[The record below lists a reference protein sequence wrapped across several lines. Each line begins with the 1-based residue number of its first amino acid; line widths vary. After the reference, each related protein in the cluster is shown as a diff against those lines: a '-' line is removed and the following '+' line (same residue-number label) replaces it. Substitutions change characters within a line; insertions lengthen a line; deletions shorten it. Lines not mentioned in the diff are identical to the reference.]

1 MTKKFMSWMVVIG
14 ALICVLLGVFI
25 FFTSMSVKKSL
36 TAYLNAY
43 LDQHPHIKSM
53 GIVGAPF
60 ECEGFFKIACVSK
73 ELSFLDSQNS
83 PIMDFKNLSIKLN
96 SLDKSSLILSVHS
109 QIKSPILEQSI
120 QQKIH
125 QIPLKDL
132 NALLEKIKPTRLNC
146 SLKFNALDE
155 KTLNDNLKCDLTN
168 AENILAYTFFQE
180 GLMEAQENLSLKN
193 IFKTLSSK
201 DAKAIEKLQDKLRF
215 LAPKLGVSIQARH
228 LKNLL
233 ESFYHQN
240 KESLGFFSPYFSLR
254 SQTPSVSYESALAS
268 LENYFMALFQSRFK
282 DDAKLQQ
289 NFKGLLQAFVSMAK
303 DKRSQIALNAQA
315 KDNAKLTF
323 NALLES
329 LSVNFFQSYKIS
341 HE

>member
-1 MTKKFMSWMVVIG
+1 
-14 ALICVLLGVFI
+14 
-25 FFTSMSVKKSL
+25 MSVKKSL

-43 LDQHPHIKSM
+43 LDQRPHIKGM
-53 GIVGAPF
+53 GIASAPF
-60 ECEGFFKIACVSK
+60 KCEGFFKIACVSK
-73 ELSFLDSQNS
+73 ELRFLDPQNS
-83 PIMDFKNLSIKLN
+83 PIMDFKDLNIKLH
-96 SLDKSSLILSVHS
+96 SLDKSSLTLSVHS
-109 QIKSPILEQSI
+109 QIQSPILEQSI
-120 QQKIH
+120 QQKIS
-125 QIPLKDL
+125 QIPLKNL
-132 NALLEKIKPTRLNC
+132 NALLEKFKPTRLNC
-146 SLKFNALDE
+146 SLQFNALDE

-201 DAKAIEKLQDKLRF
+201 DAKAIEELQDKLRF
-215 LAPKLGVSIQARH
+215 LAPKLSVSIQARH
-228 LKNLL
+228 FKNVL
-233 ESFYHQN
+233 EAFYHQN
-240 KESLGFFSPYFSLR
+240 KESLSFFSPYFSLR

-268 LENYFMALFQSRFK
+268 LENYFMALFQSHFK
-282 DDAKLQQ
+282 DDTALQQ

-303 DKRSQIALNAQA
+303 DKQSQITLNAQA

-323 NALLES
+323 NALLDS

>member
-43 LDQHPHIKSM
+43 LDQRPHIKGM
-53 GIVGAPF
+53 GIASTPF
-60 ECEGFFKIACVSK
+60 KCEGFFKIACVSK
-73 ELSFLDSQNS
+73 ELRFLDPQNS
-83 PIMDFKNLSIKLN
+83 PIMDFKNLSIKLH
-96 SLDKSSLILSVHS
+96 SLDKSSLTLSVHS

-120 QQKIH
+120 QQKIN
-125 QIPLKDL
+125 QIPLKNL
-132 NALLEKIKPTRLNC
+132 NALLEKFKPTRLNC
-146 SLKFNALDE
+146 SLQFNALDE

-180 GLMEAQENLSLKN
+180 GLMETQENLSLKN

-201 DAKAIEKLQDKLRF
+201 DAKAIEELQDKLRF
-215 LAPKLGVSIQARH
+215 LAPKLSVSIQARH
-228 LKNLL
+228 FKNVL
-233 ESFYHQN
+233 ESFYHQH

-254 SQTPSVSYESALAS
+254 SQIPSVSYESALAS
-268 LENYFMALFQSRFK
+268 LENYFMALFQSHFK
-282 DDAKLQQ
+282 DDTALQQ

-303 DKRSQIALNAQA
+303 DKQSQITLNAQA
-315 KDNAKLTF
+315 KDNTKLTF

>member
-43 LDQHPHIKSM
+43 LDQRPHIKGM

-60 ECEGFFKIACVSK
+60 ECKGFFKIACVSK
-73 ELSFLDSQNS
+73 EISFLDSQNS
-83 PIMDFKNLSIKLN
+83 PIVDFKNLNIKLH
-96 SLDKSSLILSVHS
+96 SLDKSSLTLSVHS
-109 QIKSPILEQSI
+109 QIKSPILEQDI
-120 QQKIH
+120 QQKIS

-132 NALLEKIKPTRLNC
+132 NTLLEKMKPTRLNC
-146 SLKFNALDE
+146 SLTFNALDE

-180 GLMEAQENLSLKN
+180 GLMETQENLSLKN

-201 DAKAIEKLQDKLRF
+201 DAKAIEELQDKLRF
-215 LAPKLGVSIQARH
+215 LAPKLSVSIQVRH
-228 LKNLL
+228 LKNVL
-233 ESFYHQN
+233 ESFYHQH

-254 SQTPSVSYESALAS
+254 SQTPSISYESALAS
-268 LENYFMALFQSRFK
+268 LENYFMALFQSHFK
-282 DDAKLQQ
+282 DDTTLQQ

-303 DKRSQIALNAQA
+303 DKRSQITLNAQA
-315 KDNAKLTF
+315 KDNTKLTF
-323 NALLES
+323 NALLDS

>member
-1 MTKKFMSWMVVIG
+1 MSWMVVIG

-43 LDQHPHIKSM
+43 LNQRPHIKGM
-53 GIVGAPF
+53 GIVGSPF

-83 PIMDFKNLSIKLN
+83 PIMDFKNLKIKLH
-96 SLDKSSLILSVHS
+96 SLDKSSLTLSISS
-109 QIKSPILEQSI
+109 QIQSPILEQDI

-125 QIPLKDL
+125 QIPLKNL
-132 NALLEKIKPTRLNC
+132 NALLEKFKPTRLNC

-193 IFKTLSSK
+193 IFKILSSK
-201 DAKAIEKLQDKLRF
+201 DAKAIEELQDKLRF
-215 LAPKLGVSIQARH
+215 LAPKLSVSIQVRH
-228 LKNLL
+228 LKNVL
-233 ESFYHQN
+233 ESFYHQH

-268 LENYFMALFQSRFK
+268 LENYFIALFQSHFK
-282 DDAKLQQ
+282 DDSALQQ

-303 DKRSQIALNAQA
+303 DKRSQITLNAQA

-323 NALLES
+323 NALLDS
-329 LSVNFFQSYKIS
+329 LSVNFFQSYTIS

>member
-43 LDQHPHIKSM
+43 LDQRPNIKGM
-53 GIVGAPF
+53 GIAGAPF
-60 ECEGFFKIACVSK
+60 KCEGFFKIACVSK
-73 ELSFLDSQNS
+73 ELRFLDPQNS
-83 PIMDFKNLSIKLN
+83 PIMDFKNLSIKLH
-96 SLDKSSLILSVHS
+96 SLDKSSLTLSVHS
-109 QIKSPILEQSI
+109 QIQSPILEQDI
-120 QQKIH
+120 QQKIN
-125 QIPLKDL
+125 QIPLKNL
-132 NALLEKIKPTRLNC
+132 NALLEKFKPTRLNC
-146 SLKFNALDE
+146 SLQFNALDE

-180 GLMEAQENLSLKN
+180 SLMEAQENLSLKN

-201 DAKAIEKLQDKLRF
+201 DAKAIEELQDKLRF
-215 LAPKLGVSIQARH
+215 LAPKLSVSIQARH
-228 LKNLL
+228 FKNVL

-268 LENYFMALFQSRFK
+268 LENYFMALFQSHFK
-282 DDAKLQQ
+282 DDTALQQ

-303 DKRSQIALNAQA
+303 DKRSQITLNAQA

-323 NALLES
+323 NALLDS

>member
-43 LDQHPHIKSM
+43 LNQRPHIKGM
-53 GIVGAPF
+53 GIAGAPF

-83 PIMDFKNLSIKLN
+83 PIMDFKNLNIKLH
-96 SLDKSSLILSVHS
+96 SLDKSSLVLSISS
-109 QIKSPILEQSI
+109 QIKSPILEQDI
-120 QQKIH
+120 QQKIS

-132 NALLEKIKPTRLNC
+132 NALLEKMKPTRLNC

-201 DAKAIEKLQDKLRF
+201 DAKAIEELQDKLRF
-215 LAPKLGVSIQARH
+215 LAPKLSVFIQAHH
-228 LKNLL
+228 LKNVL
-233 ESFYHQN
+233 ESFYHQH

-254 SQTPSVSYESALAS
+254 SQTPSISYESALAS
-268 LENYFMALFQSRFK
+268 LENYFMALFQSHFK
-282 DDAKLQQ
+282 DDSALQQ

-303 DKRSQIALNAQA
+303 DKRSQITLNAQI
-315 KDNAKLTF
+315 KDNTKLTF
-323 NALLES
+323 NALLDS

>member
-1 MTKKFMSWMVVIG
+1 
-14 ALICVLLGVFI
+14 
-25 FFTSMSVKKSL
+25 MSVKKSL

-43 LDQHPHIKSM
+43 LDQRPHIKGM
-53 GIVGAPF
+53 GIAGAPF

-73 ELSFLDSQNS
+73 ELRFLDPQNS
-83 PIMDFKNLSIKLN
+83 PIMDFKDLNIKLH
-96 SLDKSSLILSVHS
+96 SLDKSSLTLSVHS
-109 QIKSPILEQSI
+109 QIQSLILEQSI
-120 QQKIH
+120 QQKIS
-125 QIPLKDL
+125 QIPLKNL
-132 NALLEKIKPTRLNC
+132 NALLEKFKPTRLNC

-201 DAKAIEKLQDKLRF
+201 DAKAIEELQDKLRF
-215 LAPKLGVSIQARH
+215 LAPKLSVSIQAH
-228 LKNLL
+228 HFKNVL
-233 ESFYHQN
+233 ESFYQQN

-254 SQTPSVSYESALAS
+254 SQTPSVSYESTLAS
-268 LENYFMALFQSRFK
+268 LENYFMALFQSHFK
-282 DDAKLQQ
+282 DDTALQQ
-289 NFKGLLQAFVSMAK
+289 NFKGLLQAFVFMAK
-303 DKRSQIALNAQA
+303 DKRSQITLNAQI
-315 KDNAKLTF
+315 KDNTKLTF

>member
-1 MTKKFMSWMVVIG
+1 MSWMVVIG

-43 LDQHPHIKSM
+43 LDQRPHIKGM
-53 GIVGAPF
+53 GIVGSPF

-83 PIMDFKNLSIKLN
+83 PIMDFKNLNIKLH
-96 SLDKSSLILSVHS
+96 SLDKSSLTLSVHS
-109 QIKSPILEQSI
+109 QIQSPILEQDI
-120 QQKIH
+120 QQKIS

-132 NALLEKIKPTRLNC
+132 NTLLEKMKPTHLNC

-180 GLMEAQENLSLKN
+180 GLMETQENLSLKN

-201 DAKAIEKLQDKLRF
+201 DAKAIEELQDKLRF
-215 LAPKLGVSIQARH
+215 LAPKLSVSIQARH
-228 LKNLL
+228 LKNVL
-233 ESFYHQN
+233 ESFYHQH

-254 SQTPSVSYESALAS
+254 SQTPSVSYESVLAS
-268 LENYFMALFQSRFK
+268 LENYFMALFQSHFK
-282 DDAKLQQ
+282 DDTALQQ
-289 NFKGLLQAFVSMAK
+289 DFKGLLQAFVSMAK
-303 DKRSQIALNAQA
+303 DKQSQITLNAQI
-315 KDNAKLTF
+315 KDNTKLTF

-329 LSVNFFQSYKIS
+329 LSVNFFQSYTIS

>member
-1 MTKKFMSWMVVIG
+1 MVVIG

-43 LDQHPHIKSM
+43 LNQRPHIKGM
-53 GIVGAPF
+53 GIAGAPF

-83 PIMDFKNLSIKLN
+83 PIMDFKNLNIKLH
-96 SLDKSSLILSVHS
+96 SLDKSSLVLSISS
-109 QIKSPILEQSI
+109 QIKSPILEQDI
-120 QQKIH
+120 QQKIS
-125 QIPLKDL
+125 QIPLKNL
-132 NALLEKIKPTRLNC
+132 NALLEKFKPTRLNC

-180 GLMEAQENLSLKN
+180 GLMETQENLSLKN

-201 DAKAIEKLQDKLRF
+201 DAKAIEELQDKLRF
-215 LAPKLGVSIQARH
+215 LAPKLSVSIQAHH
-228 LKNLL
+228 LKNVL
-233 ESFYHQN
+233 ESFYHQH

-254 SQTPSVSYESALAS
+254 SQTPRVSYESALAS
-268 LENYFMALFQSRFK
+268 LENYFMALFQSHFK
-282 DDAKLQQ
+282 DDSTLQQ

-303 DKRSQIALNAQA
+303 DKQSQITLNAQA
-315 KDNAKLTF
+315 KDNTKLTF
-323 NALLES
+323 NALLDS

>member
-43 LDQHPHIKSM
+43 LDQRPHIKGM
-53 GIVGAPF
+53 GIAGTPF

-73 ELSFLDSQNS
+73 ELRFLDPQNS
-83 PIMDFKNLSIKLN
+83 PIMDFKNLNIKLH
-96 SLDKSSLILSVHS
+96 SLDKSSLTLSVHS
-109 QIKSPILEQSI
+109 QIQSPILEQDI
-120 QQKIH
+120 QQKIS
-125 QIPLKDL
+125 QIPLKNL
-132 NALLEKIKPTRLNC
+132 NALLEKFKPTRLNC

-180 GLMEAQENLSLKN
+180 GLMEVQENLSLKN

-201 DAKAIEKLQDKLRF
+201 DAKAIEELQDKLCF
-215 LAPKLGVSIQARH
+215 LAPKLSVSIQARH
-228 LKNLL
+228 LKNVL
-233 ESFYHQN
+233 ESFYHQH

-268 LENYFMALFQSRFK
+268 LENYFMALFQSHFK
-282 DDAKLQQ
+282 DNTALQQ

-303 DKRSQIALNAQA
+303 DKRSQITLNAQA
-315 KDNAKLTF
+315 KDNTKLTF
-323 NALLES
+323 NALLDS

>member
-1 MTKKFMSWMVVIG
+1 
-14 ALICVLLGVFI
+14 
-25 FFTSMSVKKSL
+25 MSVKKSL

-43 LDQHPHIKSM
+43 LDQRPHIKGM
-53 GIVGAPF
+53 GIAGAPF

-73 ELSFLDSQNS
+73 EFRFLDSQNS
-83 PIMDFKNLSIKLN
+83 PIMDFKDLNIKLH
-96 SLDKSSLILSVHS
+96 SLDKSSLTLSVHS
-109 QIKSPILEQSI
+109 QIQSPILEQSI

-125 QIPLKDL
+125 QIPLKNL
-132 NALLEKIKPTRLNC
+132 NALLEKFKPTRLNC
-146 SLKFNALDE
+146 SLQFNALDE

-180 GLMEAQENLSLKN
+180 GLMETQENLSLKN

-201 DAKAIEKLQDKLRF
+201 DAKAIEELQDKLRF
-215 LAPKLGVSIQARH
+215 LAPKLSVSIQARH
-228 LKNLL
+228 FKNVL
-233 ESFYHQN
+233 ESFYQQN
-240 KESLGFFSPYFSLR
+240 KESLGFFSPYFSLH

-268 LENYFMALFQSRFK
+268 LENYFMVLFQSHFK
-282 DDAKLQQ
+282 DDTALQQ

-315 KDNAKLTF
+315 KDNTKLTF
-323 NALLES
+323 NALLDS

>member
-1 MTKKFMSWMVVIG
+1 
-14 ALICVLLGVFI
+14 
-25 FFTSMSVKKSL
+25 MSVKKSL

-43 LDQHPHIKSM
+43 LEQRPNIEGM
-53 GIVGAPF
+53 GIIGVPF
-60 ECEGFFKIACVSK
+60 KCEGFFKIACVSK
-73 ELSFLDSQNS
+73 ELRFLDPQNS
-83 PIMDFKNLSIKLN
+83 PIMDFKNLNIKLH
-96 SLDKSSLILSVHS
+96 SLDKSSLTLSIHS
-109 QIKSPILEQSI
+109 QIQSPILEQSI
-120 QQKIH
+120 QQKIS
-125 QIPLKDL
+125 QIPLKNL
-132 NALLEKIKPTRLNC
+132 NALLEKFKPTRLNC
-146 SLKFNALDE
+146 SLIFNALDE

-201 DAKAIEKLQDKLRF
+201 DAKAIEELQDKLRF
-215 LAPKLGVSIQARH
+215 LAPKLSVSIQARH
-228 LKNLL
+228 FKNVL
-233 ESFYHQN
+233 ESFYQQN

-268 LENYFMALFQSRFK
+268 LENYFMALFQSHFK
-282 DDAKLQQ
+282 DDTALQQ

>member
-1 MTKKFMSWMVVIG
+1 
-14 ALICVLLGVFI
+14 
-25 FFTSMSVKKSL
+25 MSVKKSL

-43 LDQHPHIKSM
+43 LEQRPNINGM
-53 GIVGAPF
+53 GIAGAPF

-73 ELSFLDSQNS
+73 ELRFLDPQNS
-83 PIMDFKNLSIKLN
+83 PIMDFKDLNIKLH
-96 SLDKSSLILSVHS
+96 SLDKSSLTLSVHS
-109 QIKSPILEQSI
+109 QIQSLILEQSI
-120 QQKIH
+120 QQKIS
-125 QIPLKDL
+125 QIPLKNL
-132 NALLEKIKPTRLNC
+132 NALLEKFKPTRLNC
-146 SLKFNALDE
+146 SLQFNALDE

-201 DAKAIEKLQDKLRF
+201 DAKAIEELQDKLRF
-215 LAPKLGVSIQARH
+215 LAPKLSVSIQARH
-228 LKNLL
+228 FKNVL
-233 ESFYHQN
+233 ESFYQQN

-268 LENYFMALFQSRFK
+268 LENYFMALFQSHFK
-282 DDAKLQQ
+282 DDTALQQ

-303 DKRSQIALNAQA
+303 DKRSQITLNAQA
-315 KDNAKLTF
+315 KDNTKLTF

>member
-43 LDQHPHIKSM
+43 LEQRPHIKGM
-53 GIVGAPF
+53 GIIGAPF

-73 ELSFLDSQNS
+73 ELRFLDSQNS
-83 PIMDFKNLSIKLN
+83 PIMDFKNLNIKLH
-96 SLDKSSLILSVHS
+96 SLDKSSLTLSVHS
-109 QIKSPILEQSI
+109 QIKSPILEQDI
-120 QQKIH
+120 QQKIS

-132 NALLEKIKPTRLNC
+132 NTLLEKMKPTRLNC
-146 SLKFNALDE
+146 SLKFNAIDE

-201 DAKAIEKLQDKLRF
+201 DAKAIEELQDKLRF
-215 LAPKLGVSIQARH
+215 LAPKLSVSIQARH
-228 LKNLL
+228 LKNVL
-233 ESFYHQN
+233 ESFYHQH

-268 LENYFMALFQSRFK
+268 LENYFMALFQSHFK
-282 DDAKLQQ
+282 DDSTLQQ

-303 DKRSQIALNAQA
+303 DKRSQITLNAQA
-315 KDNAKLTF
+315 KDNTKLTF
-323 NALLES
+323 NALLDS
-329 LSVNFFQSYKIS
+329 LSVNFFQSYTIS

>member
-43 LDQHPHIKSM
+43 LEQRPNIKGM
-53 GIVGAPF
+53 GIASAPF

-73 ELSFLDSQNS
+73 ELRFLDPQNS
-83 PIMDFKNLSIKLN
+83 PIMDFKDLNIKLH
-96 SLDKSSLILSVHS
+96 SLDKSSLTLSVHS
-109 QIKSPILEQSI
+109 QIQSPILEQDI
-120 QQKIH
+120 QQKIS
-125 QIPLKDL
+125 QIPLKNL
-132 NALLEKIKPTRLNC
+132 NTLLEKFKPTRLNC

-201 DAKAIEKLQDKLRF
+201 DAKAIEELQDKLRF
-215 LAPKLGVSIQARH
+215 LAPKLSVSIQARH
-228 LKNLL
+228 FKNVL
-233 ESFYHQN
+233 ESFYQQN
-240 KESLGFFSPYFSLR
+240 KESLGFFSPYFSLC

-268 LENYFMALFQSRFK
+268 LENYFMALFQSHFK
-282 DDAKLQQ
+282 DDTALQQ

-315 KDNAKLTF
+315 KDNTKLTF

>member
-1 MTKKFMSWMVVIG
+1 MSWMVVIG
-14 ALICVLLGVFI
+14 AFICVLLGVFI

-43 LDQHPHIKSM
+43 LDQRPHIKGM
-53 GIVGAPF
+53 GIASAPF
-60 ECEGFFKIACVSK
+60 KCEGFFKIACVSK
-73 ELSFLDSQNS
+73 ELRFLDSQNS
-83 PIMDFKNLSIKLN
+83 PIMDFKDLNIKLH
-96 SLDKSSLILSVHS
+96 SLDKSSLTLSVHS
-109 QIKSPILEQSI
+109 QIQSPILEQDI
-120 QQKIH
+120 QQKIS
-125 QIPLKDL
+125 QIPLKNL
-132 NALLEKIKPTRLNC
+132 NALLEKFKPTRLNC

-201 DAKAIEKLQDKLRF
+201 DAKAIEELQDKLRF

-228 LKNLL
+228 LKNVL

-268 LENYFMALFQSRFK
+268 LENYFIALFQSHFK
-282 DDAKLQQ
+282 DDTVLQQ

-303 DKRSQIALNAQA
+303 DKRSQITLNAQA
-315 KDNAKLTF
+315 KDNTKLTF
-323 NALLES
+323 NALLDS
-329 LSVNFFQSYKIS
+329 LSVNFFQSYTIS

>member
-1 MTKKFMSWMVVIG
+1 
-14 ALICVLLGVFI
+14 
-25 FFTSMSVKKSL
+25 MSVKKSL

-43 LDQHPHIKSM
+43 LEQRPNINGM
-53 GIVGAPF
+53 GIAGAPF

-73 ELSFLDSQNS
+73 ELRFLDPQNS
-83 PIMDFKNLSIKLN
+83 PIMDFKDLNIKLH

-109 QIKSPILEQSI
+109 QIQSPILEQSI
-120 QQKIH
+120 QQKIS
-125 QIPLKDL
+125 QIPLKNL
-132 NALLEKIKPTRLNC
+132 NALLEKFKPTRLNC
-146 SLKFNALDE
+146 SLQFNAIDE

-201 DAKAIEKLQDKLRF
+201 DAKAIEELQDKLRF
-215 LAPKLGVSIQARH
+215 LAPKLSVSIQARH
-228 LKNLL
+228 FKNVL
-233 ESFYHQN
+233 ESFYQQN

-254 SQTPSVSYESALAS
+254 SQTPSVSYESMLAS
-268 LENYFMALFQSRFK
+268 LENYFMALFQSHFK
-282 DDAKLQQ
+282 DDTALQQ

-303 DKRSQIALNAQA
+303 DKRSQITLNAQA

>member
-43 LDQHPHIKSM
+43 LEQRPNIEGM
-53 GIVGAPF
+53 GIIGVPF
-60 ECEGFFKIACVSK
+60 KCEGFFKIACVSK
-73 ELSFLDSQNS
+73 ELRFLDPQNS
-83 PIMDFKNLSIKLN
+83 PIMDFKDLNIKLH
-96 SLDKSSLILSVHS
+96 SLDKSSLTLSVHS
-109 QIKSPILEQSI
+109 QIQSPILEQSI

-125 QIPLKDL
+125 QIPLKNL
-132 NALLEKIKPTRLNC
+132 NALLEKFKPTCLNC
-146 SLKFNALDE
+146 SLQFNALDE

-180 GLMEAQENLSLKN
+180 GLMETQENLSLKN

-201 DAKAIEKLQDKLRF
+201 DAKAIEELQDKLRF
-215 LAPKLGVSIQARH
+215 LAPKLSVSIQARH
-228 LKNLL
+228 FKNVL

-268 LENYFMALFQSRFK
+268 LENYFMALFQSHFK
-282 DDAKLQQ
+282 DDTALQQ

-315 KDNAKLTF
+315 KDNTKLTF

>member
-1 MTKKFMSWMVVIG
+1 MSWMVVIG
-14 ALICVLLGVFI
+14 ALICMLLGVFI

-43 LDQHPHIKSM
+43 LDQRPHIKGM
-53 GIVGAPF
+53 GIAGAPF

-73 ELSFLDSQNS
+73 ELRFLDPQNS
-83 PIMDFKNLSIKLN
+83 PIMDFKNLSIKLH
-96 SLDKSSLILSVHS
+96 SLDKSSLTLSVHS
-109 QIKSPILEQSI
+109 QIQSPILEQDI

-125 QIPLKDL
+125 QIPLKNL
-132 NALLEKIKPTRLNC
+132 NALLEKFKPTRLNC

-201 DAKAIEKLQDKLRF
+201 DAKAIEELQDKLRF
-215 LAPKLGVSIQARH
+215 LAPKLSVSIQARH
-228 LKNLL
+228 FKNVL
-233 ESFYHQN
+233 ESFYQQN

-268 LENYFMALFQSRFK
+268 LENYFMALFQSHFK
-282 DDAKLQQ
+282 DDTALQQ

-303 DKRSQIALNAQA
+303 DKQSQITLNAQI
-315 KDNAKLTF
+315 KDNTKLTF

-329 LSVNFFQSYKIS
+329 LSVNFFQSYTIS

>member
-43 LDQHPHIKSM
+43 LDQRPHIKGM
-53 GIVGAPF
+53 GITGAPF
-60 ECEGFFKIACVSK
+60 ECEGFFKIACTSK

-83 PIMDFKNLSIKLN
+83 PIVDFKNLNIKLH
-96 SLDKSSLILSVHS
+96 SLDKSSLTLSVHS
-109 QIKSPILEQSI
+109 QIKSPILEQDI
-120 QQKIH
+120 QQKIS

-132 NALLEKIKPTRLNC
+132 NALLEKMKPTHLNC
-146 SLKFNALDE
+146 SLTFNALDE
-155 KTLNDNLKCDLTN
+155 KTLNDHLKCDLTN

-201 DAKAIEKLQDKLRF
+201 DAKAIEELQDKLRF

-228 LKNLL
+228 LKNVL
-233 ESFYHQN
+233 EAFYYQ
-240 KESLGFFSPYFSLR
+240 SLR

-268 LENYFMALFQSRFK
+268 LENYFMALFQSHFK
-282 DDAKLQQ
+282 DDTVLQQ

-303 DKRSQIALNAQA
+303 DKRSQITLNAQA
-315 KDNAKLTF
+315 KDNTKLTF

>member
-1 MTKKFMSWMVVIG
+1 MSWMVVIG

-25 FFTSMSVKKSL
+25 FFTSISVKKSL

-43 LDQHPHIKSM
+43 LDQRPHIKGM
-53 GIVGAPF
+53 GIASAPF

-73 ELSFLDSQNS
+73 ELSFLNSQNS
-83 PIMDFKNLSIKLN
+83 PIMDFKNLNIKLH
-96 SLDKSSLILSVHS
+96 SLDKSSLVLSISS
-109 QIKSPILEQSI
+109 QIKSPILEQDI
-120 QQKIH
+120 QQKIS

-132 NALLEKIKPTRLNC
+132 NALLEKMKPTRLNC

-180 GLMEAQENLSLKN
+180 GLMETQENLSLKN

-201 DAKAIEKLQDKLRF
+201 DAKAIEELQDKLRF
-215 LAPKLGVSIQARH
+215 LAPKLSVSIQARH
-228 LKNLL
+228 LKNVL
-233 ESFYHQN
+233 ESFYHQH
-240 KESLGFFSPYFSLR
+240 KESFGFFSPYFSLR
-254 SQTPSVSYESALAS
+254 SQTPSISYESALAS
-268 LENYFMALFQSRFK
+268 LENYFMALFQSHFK
-282 DDAKLQQ
+282 DDTTLQQ
-289 NFKGLLQAFVSMAK
+289 DFKGLLQAFVSMAK
-303 DKRSQIALNAQA
+303 DKRSQITLNAQI

>member
-43 LDQHPHIKSM
+43 LNQRPHIKGM
-53 GIVGAPF
+53 GIASAPF

-73 ELSFLDSQNS
+73 ELRFLDPQNS
-83 PIMDFKNLSIKLN
+83 PIMDFKDLNIKLH
-96 SLDKSSLILSVHS
+96 SLDKSSLTLSVHS
-109 QIKSPILEQSI
+109 QIQSPILEQSI
-120 QQKIH
+120 QQKIN
-125 QIPLKDL
+125 QIPLKNL
-132 NALLEKIKPTRLNC
+132 NALLEKFKPTRLNC
-146 SLKFNALDE
+146 SLQFNALDE

-201 DAKAIEKLQDKLRF
+201 DAKAIEELQDKLRF
-215 LAPKLGVSIQARH
+215 LAPKLSVSIQARH
-228 LKNLL
+228 FKNIL
-233 ESFYHQN
+233 ESFYQQN

-254 SQTPSVSYESALAS
+254 SQIPSVSYESALAS
-268 LENYFMALFQSRFK
+268 LENYFMALFQSHFK
-282 DDAKLQQ
+282 DDTALQQ

-303 DKRSQIALNAQA
+303 DKRSQIVLNAQA
-315 KDNAKLTF
+315 KDNTKLTF

>member
-1 MTKKFMSWMVVIG
+1 
-14 ALICVLLGVFI
+14 
-25 FFTSMSVKKSL
+25 MSVKKSL

-43 LDQHPHIKSM
+43 LDQRPHIKGM
-53 GIVGAPF
+53 GIASAPF

-73 ELSFLDSQNS
+73 ELRFLDPQNS
-83 PIMDFKNLSIKLN
+83 PIMDFKDLNIKLH
-96 SLDKSSLILSVHS
+96 SLDKSSLTLSVHS
-109 QIKSPILEQSI
+109 QIQSPILEQSI
-120 QQKIH
+120 QQKIS
-125 QIPLKDL
+125 QIPLKNL
-132 NALLEKIKPTRLNC
+132 NALLEKFKPTRLNC

-201 DAKAIEKLQDKLRF
+201 DAKAIEELQDKLRF
-215 LAPKLGVSIQARH
+215 LAPKLSVSIQARH
-228 LKNLL
+228 FKNVL
-233 ESFYHQN
+233 ESFYQQN

-254 SQTPSVSYESALAS
+254 SQTPSVSYESMLAS
-268 LENYFMALFQSRFK
+268 LENYFMALFQSHFK
-282 DDAKLQQ
+282 DDTALQQ

-303 DKRSQIALNAQA
+303 DKQSQIVLNAQA
-315 KDNAKLTF
+315 KDNTKLTL
-323 NALLES
+323 NALLDS

>member
-1 MTKKFMSWMVVIG
+1 MVVIG

-43 LDQHPHIKSM
+43 LNQRPHIKDM
-53 GIVGAPF
+53 GIVGSPF

-83 PIMDFKNLSIKLN
+83 PIVDFKNLNIKLH
-96 SLDKSSLILSVHS
+96 SLDKSSLVLSISS
-109 QIKSPILEQSI
+109 QIKSPILEQDI
-120 QQKIH
+120 QQKIS

-132 NALLEKIKPTRLNC
+132 NTLLEKMKPTHLNC

-180 GLMEAQENLSLKN
+180 GLMEVQENLSLKN

-201 DAKAIEKLQDKLRF
+201 DAKAIEELQDKLRF
-215 LAPKLGVSIQARH
+215 LAPKLSVSIQARH
-228 LKNLL
+228 LKNVL
-233 ESFYHQN
+233 EAFYHQH

-268 LENYFMALFQSRFK
+268 LENYFMALFQSHVK
-282 DDAKLQQ
+282 DDTALQQ

-303 DKRSQIALNAQA
+303 DKRSQITLNAQI

-323 NALLES
+323 NALLDS

>member
-14 ALICVLLGVFI
+14 ALICVLLVVFI

-36 TAYLNAY
+36 TACLNAY
-43 LDQHPHIKSM
+43 LDQRPHIK
-53 GIVGAPF
+53 GIGIAGAPF

-73 ELSFLDSQNS
+73 ELRFLDPQNS
-83 PIMDFKNLSIKLN
+83 PIMDFKNLSIKLH
-96 SLDKSSLILSVHS
+96 SLDKSSLTLSVHS
-109 QIKSPILEQSI
+109 QIQSPILEQSI
-120 QQKIH
+120 QQKIS
-125 QIPLKDL
+125 QIPLKNL
-132 NALLEKIKPTRLNC
+132 NALLEKMKPTHLNC

-201 DAKAIEKLQDKLRF
+201 DAKAIEELQDKLRF
-215 LAPKLGVSIQARH
+215 LAPKLSVSIQARH
-228 LKNLL
+228 FKNVL
-233 ESFYHQN
+233 ESFYQQN

-254 SQTPSVSYESALAS
+254 SQTPSVSYESMLAS
-268 LENYFMALFQSRFK
+268 LENYFMALFQSHFK
-282 DDAKLQQ
+282 DDTVLQQ

-303 DKRSQIALNAQA
+303 DKRSQITLNAQA

>member
-1 MTKKFMSWMVVIG
+1 
-14 ALICVLLGVFI
+14 
-25 FFTSMSVKKSL
+25 MSVKKSL

-43 LDQHPHIKSM
+43 LDQRPHIKGM
-53 GIVGAPF
+53 GIVGSPF

-83 PIMDFKNLSIKLN
+83 PIVDFKNLNIKLH
-96 SLDKSSLILSVHS
+96 SLDKSSLTLSISS
-109 QIKSPILEQSI
+109 QIKSPILEQDI
-120 QQKIH
+120 QQKIS

-132 NALLEKIKPTRLNC
+132 NTLLEKMKPTRLNC

-180 GLMEAQENLSLKN
+180 GLMETQENLSLKN

-201 DAKAIEKLQDKLRF
+201 DAKAIEELQDKLRF
-215 LAPKLGVSIQARH
+215 LAPKLSVSIQARH
-228 LKNLL
+228 FKNVL
-233 ESFYHQN
+233 EAFYHQHR
-240 KESLGFFSPYFSLR
+240 ESLGFFSPYFSLR

-268 LENYFMALFQSRFK
+268 LENYFMALFQSHFK
-282 DDAKLQQ
+282 DDSTLQQ

-303 DKRSQIALNAQA
+303 DKRSQIAFNAQI
-315 KDNAKLTF
+315 KDNTKLTF
-323 NALLES
+323 NALLDS

>member
-1 MTKKFMSWMVVIG
+1 
-14 ALICVLLGVFI
+14 
-25 FFTSMSVKKSL
+25 MSVKKSL

-43 LDQHPHIKSM
+43 LDQRPHIKGM
-53 GIVGAPF
+53 GIASAPF

-73 ELSFLDSQNS
+73 ELRFLDPQNS
-83 PIMDFKNLSIKLN
+83 PIMDFKNLSIKLH
-96 SLDKSSLILSVHS
+96 SLDKSSLTLSVHS
-109 QIKSPILEQSI
+109 QIQSPILEQSI
-120 QQKIH
+120 QQKIS
-125 QIPLKDL
+125 QIPLKNL
-132 NALLEKIKPTRLNC
+132 NALLEKFKPTRLNC
-146 SLKFNALDE
+146 SLQFNAIDE

-201 DAKAIEKLQDKLRF
+201 DAKAIEELQDKLRF
-215 LAPKLGVSIQARH
+215 LAPKLSVSIQARH
-228 LKNLL
+228 LKNVL

-268 LENYFMALFQSRFK
+268 LENYFMALFQSHFK
-282 DDAKLQQ
+282 DDTALQQ
-289 NFKGLLQAFVSMAK
+289 NFKGLLQALVSMAK

-315 KDNAKLTF
+315 KDNTKLTF

-329 LSVNFFQSYKIS
+329 LSVNFFQSYTIS

>member
-43 LDQHPHIKSM
+43 LDQRPHIKGM
-53 GIVGAPF
+53 GIASTPF
-60 ECEGFFKIACVSK
+60 KCEGFFKIACVSK
-73 ELSFLDSQNS
+73 ELRFLDPQNS
-83 PIMDFKNLSIKLN
+83 PIMDFKNLNIKLH
-96 SLDKSSLILSVHS
+96 SLDKSSLTLSVHS
-109 QIKSPILEQSI
+109 QIQSPILEQDI
-120 QQKIH
+120 QQKIS
-125 QIPLKDL
+125 QIPLKNL
-132 NALLEKIKPTRLNC
+132 NALLEKFKPTRLNC
-146 SLKFNALDE
+146 SLKFNAIDE

-201 DAKAIEKLQDKLRF
+201 DAKAIEELQDKLRF
-215 LAPKLGVSIQARH
+215 LAPKLSVSIQARH
-228 LKNLL
+228 FKNVL
-233 ESFYHQN
+233 ESFYQQN

-268 LENYFMALFQSRFK
+268 LENYFMALFQSHFK
-282 DDAKLQQ
+282 DDTTLQQ

-315 KDNAKLTF
+315 KDNTKLTF
-323 NALLES
+323 NALLDS

>member
-43 LDQHPHIKSM
+43 LDQRPRIKGM
-53 GIVGAPF
+53 GIAGAPF
-60 ECEGFFKIACVSK
+60 ECEGFFKIACISK
-73 ELSFLDSQNS
+73 ELRFLDPQNS
-83 PIMDFKNLSIKLN
+83 PIMDFKDLNIKLH
-96 SLDKSSLILSVHS
+96 SLDKSSLTLSVHS
-109 QIKSPILEQSI
+109 QIQSPILEQSI
-120 QQKIH
+120 QQKIS
-125 QIPLKDL
+125 QIPLKNL
-132 NALLEKIKPTRLNC
+132 NALLEKFKPTRLNC

-180 GLMEAQENLSLKN
+180 GLMETQENLSLKN
-193 IFKTLSSK
+193 IFKTLGSK
-201 DAKAIEKLQDKLRF
+201 DAKAIEELQDKLRF
-215 LAPKLGVSIQARH
+215 LAPKLSVSIQARH
-228 LKNLL
+228 FKNVL
-233 ESFYHQN
+233 ESFYQQN

-268 LENYFMALFQSRFK
+268 LENYFMALFQSHFK
-282 DDAKLQQ
+282 DDTALQQ

-303 DKRSQIALNAQA
+303 DKQSQITLNAQI
-315 KDNAKLTF
+315 KDNTKLTF
-323 NALLES
+323 NALLDS
-329 LSVNFFQSYKIS
+329 LSVNFFQSYTIS

>member
-43 LDQHPHIKSM
+43 LDQRPHIKGM
-53 GIVGAPF
+53 GIAGAPF

-73 ELSFLDSQNS
+73 ELRFLDSQNS
-83 PIMDFKNLSIKLN
+83 PIMDFKDLNIKLN
-96 SLDKSSLILSVHS
+96 SLDKSSLTLSVHS
-109 QIKSPILEQSI
+109 QIQSPILEQDI
-120 QQKIH
+120 QQKIS
-125 QIPLKDL
+125 QIPLKNL
-132 NALLEKIKPTRLNC
+132 NALLEKFKPTRLNC
-146 SLKFNALDE
+146 SLQFNAIDE

-180 GLMEAQENLSLKN
+180 GLMEVQENLSLKT

-201 DAKAIEKLQDKLRF
+201 DAKAIEELQDKLRF
-215 LAPKLGVSIQARH
+215 LAPKLSVSIQARH
-228 LKNLL
+228 FKNVL
-233 ESFYHQN
+233 ESFYHQH

-268 LENYFMALFQSRFK
+268 LENYFMALFQSHFK
-282 DDAKLQQ
+282 DDTVLQQ

-303 DKRSQIALNAQA
+303 DKRSQIVLNAQA

-323 NALLES
+323 NALLDS

>member
-1 MTKKFMSWMVVIG
+1 MSWMVVIG

-43 LDQHPHIKSM
+43 LNQRPHIKGM
-53 GIVGAPF
+53 GIASAPF

-73 ELSFLDSQNS
+73 ELRFLDPQNS
-83 PIMDFKNLSIKLN
+83 PIMDFKDLNIKLH
-96 SLDKSSLILSVHS
+96 SLDKSSLTLSVHS
-109 QIKSPILEQSI
+109 QIQSPILEQSI
-120 QQKIH
+120 QQKIN
-125 QIPLKDL
+125 QIPLKNL
-132 NALLEKIKPTRLNC
+132 NALLEKFKPTRLNC
-146 SLKFNALDE
+146 SLQFNALDE

-201 DAKAIEKLQDKLRF
+201 DAKAIEELQDKLRF
-215 LAPKLGVSIQARH
+215 LAPKLSVSIQARH
-228 LKNLL
+228 FKNIL
-233 ESFYHQN
+233 ESFYQQN

-254 SQTPSVSYESALAS
+254 SQIPSVSYESALAS
-268 LENYFMALFQSRFK
+268 LENYFMALFQSHFK
-282 DDAKLQQ
+282 DDTALQQ

-303 DKRSQIALNAQA
+303 DKRSQIVLNAQA
-315 KDNAKLTF
+315 KDNTKLTF

>member
-43 LDQHPHIKSM
+43 LDQHPHIKGM
-53 GIVGAPF
+53 GIAGAPF

-73 ELSFLDSQNS
+73 ELRFLDPQNS
-83 PIMDFKNLSIKLN
+83 PIMDFKDLNIKLH

-109 QIKSPILEQSI
+109 QIQSPILEQDI

-125 QIPLKDL
+125 QIPLKNL
-132 NALLEKIKPTRLNC
+132 NVLLEKFKPTRLNC

-201 DAKAIEKLQDKLRF
+201 DAKAIEELQDKLRF
-215 LAPKLGVSIQARH
+215 LAPKLSVSIQAH
-228 LKNLL
+228 HFKNVL
-233 ESFYHQN
+233 ESFYQQN

-268 LENYFMALFQSRFK
+268 LENYFMALFQSHFK
-282 DDAKLQQ
+282 DDTALQQ

-315 KDNAKLTF
+315 KDNTKLTF
-323 NALLES
+323 NALLDS

>member
-1 MTKKFMSWMVVIG
+1 
-14 ALICVLLGVFI
+14 
-25 FFTSMSVKKSL
+25 MSVKKSL

-43 LDQHPHIKSM
+43 LEQRPNIKGM
-53 GIVGAPF
+53 GIASAPF
-60 ECEGFFKIACVSK
+60 KCEGFFKIACVSK
-73 ELSFLDSQNS
+73 ELRFLDSQNS
-83 PIMDFKNLSIKLN
+83 PIMDFKDLNIKLH
-96 SLDKSSLILSVHS
+96 SLDKSSLVLSVHS
-109 QIKSPILEQSI
+109 QIQSPILEQSI
-120 QQKIH
+120 QQKIS
-125 QIPLKDL
+125 QIPLKNL
-132 NALLEKIKPTRLNC
+132 NALLEKFKPTHLNC

-201 DAKAIEKLQDKLRF
+201 DAKAIEELQDKLRF
-215 LAPKLGVSIQARH
+215 LAPKLSVSIQARH
-228 LKNLL
+228 FKNVL
-233 ESFYHQN
+233 ESFYQQN

-254 SQTPSVSYESALAS
+254 SQTPSVSYESMLAS
-268 LENYFMALFQSRFK
+268 LENYFIALFQSHFK
-282 DDAKLQQ
+282 DNTALQQ

-315 KDNAKLTF
+315 KDNTKLTF

>member
-43 LDQHPHIKSM
+43 LEQHPNINGM
-53 GIVGAPF
+53 GIASTPF
-60 ECEGFFKIACVSK
+60 KCEGFFKIACVSK

-83 PIMDFKNLSIKLN
+83 PIVDFKNLSIKLH
-96 SLDKSSLILSVHS
+96 SLDKSSLTLSVHS
-109 QIKSPILEQSI
+109 QIQSPILEQDI
-120 QQKIH
+120 QQKIS

-132 NALLEKIKPTRLNC
+132 NTLLEKMKPTRLNC
-146 SLKFNALDE
+146 SLTFNALDE
-155 KTLNDNLKCDLTN
+155 KTLNDHLKCDLTN

-201 DAKAIEKLQDKLRF
+201 DAKAIEELQDKLRF
-215 LAPKLGVSIQARH
+215 SAPKLGISIQAHH

-233 ESFYHQN
+233 EAFYYQN

-268 LENYFMALFQSRFK
+268 LENYFIALFQSHFK
-282 DDAKLQQ
+282 DDTALQQ

-303 DKRSQIALNAQA
+303 DKQSQITLNAQA

-323 NALLES
+323 NDLLES

>member
-1 MTKKFMSWMVVIG
+1 
-14 ALICVLLGVFI
+14 
-25 FFTSMSVKKSL
+25 MSVKKSL

-43 LDQHPHIKSM
+43 LEQHPHIKGM
-53 GIVGAPF
+53 GIAGAPF

-73 ELSFLDSQNS
+73 ELRFLDPQNS
-83 PIMDFKNLSIKLN
+83 PIMDFKDLNIKLH
-96 SLDKSSLILSVHS
+96 SLDKSSLTLSVHS
-109 QIKSPILEQSI
+109 QIQSPILEQDI
-120 QQKIH
+120 QQKIS
-125 QIPLKDL
+125 QIPLKNL
-132 NALLEKIKPTRLNC
+132 NALLEKFKPTRLNC
-146 SLKFNALDE
+146 SLQFNALDE

-201 DAKAIEKLQDKLRF
+201 DAKAIEELQDKLRF
-215 LAPKLGVSIQARH
+215 LAPKLSVSIQARH
-228 LKNLL
+228 FKNVL

-268 LENYFMALFQSRFK
+268 LENYFMALFQSHFK
-282 DDAKLQQ
+282 DDTALQQ
-289 NFKGLLQAFVSMAK
+289 DFKGLLQAFVSMAK
-303 DKRSQIALNAQA
+303 DKRSQIVLNAQA
-315 KDNAKLTF
+315 KDNTKLTF